1 MGQVERLL
9 PGVYGKVGAG
19 VGVELDGVE
28 FHSSRD
34 AFERGRARDADL
46 AAVGWL
52 MVHFTAETAS
62 DIGNVLCAAGANP
75 TTSAVATGVPASA
88 VSPGQPVPGATG
100 EANGRPVSGCGRR
113 TDAMTTP

>member
-1 MGQVERLL
+1 MGQLERLL

-19 VGVELDGVE
+19 VGVELDGFE

-62 DIGNVLCAAGANP
+62 DIGKRTAA
-75 TTSAVATGVPASA
+75 
-88 VSPGQPVPGATG
+88 
-100 EANGRPVSGCGRR
+100 R
-113 TDAMTTP
+113 

>member
-1 MGQVERLL
+1 MDILRSKKGFICDMDGVIYHGERLL

-19 VGVELDGVE
+19 VGVELDGFE

-62 DIGNVLCAAGANP
+62 DIGKRTAA
-75 TTSAVATGVPASA
+75 
-88 VSPGQPVPGATG
+88 
-100 EANGRPVSGCGRR
+100 R
-113 TDAMTTP
+113 